1 MSDTIKITTEET
13 ERENDRFHR
22 FSLMSWWDQN
32 RIRNAKVL
40 VVGAGALGNEILKNL
55 ALLGV
60 GNVLVADL
68 DKIENSNLSRSVLY
82 READNGKSKA
92 KTAAAKAREIYPDMN
107 IHYFDGNVV
116 YDLGTGVYRW
126 ADVIIG
132 GLDNR
137 EARLSINRNCWR
149 VSRPWVDGAIEK
161 IDGVARL
168 FDPTCHPDGPCY
180 ECTMSEVDWQLLNKR
195 RSCNLLTR
203 DEMQGGKTPTTPTIS
218 SVIAG
223 VQCQEAVKLLHE
235 METIAGKGFIF
246 NGTTC
251 DSYLIEY
258 TPNEDCMSHDPPQE
272 IIALPRRSDEMTV
285 AELQTLATER
295 LGKGTELELGR
306 DILEKFVCPHCN
318 DEETVFSS
326 LGKVHI
332 SQGVC
337 PNCGKDREVKTF
349 YAVRGD
355 ALFKDKTLAQ
365 IGVPKFDIVWARN
378 QAAFIG
384 FEFSGDAPDVLGRL
398 YQPSLK

>member
-1 MSDTIKITTEET
+1 MSETIKITTEET
-13 ERENDRFHR
+13 DREDDRFHR
-22 FSLMSWWDQN
+22 FSLISWWDQD
-32 RIRNAKVL
+32 RIKNAKVL

-82 READNGKSKA
+82 RAGDNGKSKA
-92 KTAAAKAREIYPDMN
+92 ATAAARAKEIYPDMN
-107 IHYFDGNVV
+107 VHYFDGNIV
-116 YDLGTGVYRW
+116 YDLGTGAYRW

-149 VSRPWVDGAIEK
+149 VGRPWVDGAIEK
-161 IDGVARL
+161 IDGVARV
-168 FDPTCHPDGPCY
+168 FDPAVHSDGPCY
-180 ECTMSEVDWQLLNKR
+180 ECTMSEIDWQLLNKR

-218 SVIAG
+218 SIIAG
-223 VQCQEAVKLLHE
+223 IQCQEAIKLLHN
-235 METIAGKGFIF
+235 MESIAGKGFVF

-258 TPNEDCMSHDPPQE
+258 SANEDCMSHDPPEE
-272 IIALPRRSDEMTV
+272 IIALPKRSDEMTV
-285 AELQTLATER
+285 AELFALATER
-295 LGKGTELELGR
+295 LGEGAELEFGR
-306 DILEKFVCPHCN
+306 DILEKLVCPHCN
-318 DEETVFSS
+318 AEEEVFAS
-326 LGKVHI
+326 LGKVRL

-337 PNCGKDREVKTF
+337 PKCEKDREVKTF
-349 YAVRGD
+349 YMVRRD
-355 ALFKDKTLAQ
+355 ASFMDKTFAQ

-378 QAAFIG
+378 QATLVG
-384 FEFSGDAPDVLGRL
+384 FEFASDAPDVLDSL
-398 YQPSLK
+398 YQPSKE